1 MNFKNF
7 FIILSVLILI
17 SSIGAVFAQNVTLDD
32 VVFEVPQ
39 NYTVKNLTDV
49 SARMVRDDNANYTVF
64 IFVSDSESN
73 IAQNSNAIS
82 GFTFLDGNNYTASN
96 NISVTQQNYMKN
108 ETYFSYYSFDV
119 DGSHFLIGYSFPVED
134 KFVDDEE
141 NPANAIIESI

>member
-7 FIILSVLILI
+7 FIFLSVLILI

-96 NISVTQQNYMKN
+96 NISVTQQN
-108 ETYFSYYSFDV
+108 
-119 DGSHFLIGYSFPVED
+119 
-134 KFVDDEE
+134 
-141 NPANAIIESI
+141 